1 MGRGCFRER
10 RTGFQGAS
18 NVLVHKLGSGYLGVC
33 FLFFKLY
40 VHILYTFCMHNIF
53 HNLNILNG
61 LDRPEGPPSNS
72 LILKFHKTQSVW
84 KLENQQNDMPES
96 QSLRSGYVLSYH
108 LALSFYKWGHE
119 LQGGEVTFSKSHS
132 TWVVD
137 WEHAKQSVPRST
149 LGLCANPPLGIIFIV
164 SIQSGS
170 AQSSSN
176 FSYSVPSSNRLTAF
190 LWN

>member
-40 VHILYTFCMHNIF
+40 VHILYTFCMNNIF

-108 LALSFYKWGHE
+108 LALSFYKWGHWAP
-119 LQGGEVTFSKSHS
+119 GRWGYVFEVTQHLSG
-132 TWVVD
+132 
-137 WEHAKQSVPRST
+137 R
-149 LGLCANPPLGIIFIV
+149 LGTCKTVRTTFHTRAV
-164 SIQSGS
+164 CK
-170 AQSSSN
+170 SSSRHYI
-176 FSYSVPSSNRLTAF
+176 YSEHSIWICSKQF
-190 LWN
+190 